1 MSDSRYFQVDD
12 RGDVLVLRL
21 RAVNLDR
28 TVANEFG
35 ADLFSLLDQHAAR
48 LVVVNL
54 AEVAQISSVAL
65 AKMMAFDKRVSA
77 AGGRVMIC
85 EAVPEVNQI
94 ISLAWPGRLTDEP
107 ACEESVIAEL
117 KAWRPREGG

>member
-21 RAVNLDR
+21 RPVNLDR
-28 TVANEFG
+28 SVANEFG
-35 ADLFSLLDQHAAR
+35 TDLLSLLDQHTAR
-48 LVVVNL
+48 RVVLNL
-54 AEVAQISSVAL
+54 AEVTQISSLAL

-85 EAVPEVNQI
+85 AAVPEVNQI
-94 ISLAWPGRLTDEP
+94 ISVAWPGRLSDEP
-107 ACEESVIAEL
+107 ASEESVIAEL
-117 KAWRPREGG
+117 KAWQPREVG

>member
-21 RAVNLDR
+21 RPVHLDR
-28 TVANEFG
+28 SVASEFG
-35 ADLFSLLDQHAAR
+35 ADLLSLLDQHTAR
-48 LVVVNL
+48 RVVVNL
-54 AEVAQISSVAL
+54 AEVTQISSLAL

-85 EAVPEVNQI
+85 AAVPEVNQI
-94 ISLAWPGRLTDEP
+94 ISVAWPGRLSDEP
-107 ACEESVIAEL
+107 ASEESVIAEL
-117 KAWRPREGG
+117 KAWQPREVG